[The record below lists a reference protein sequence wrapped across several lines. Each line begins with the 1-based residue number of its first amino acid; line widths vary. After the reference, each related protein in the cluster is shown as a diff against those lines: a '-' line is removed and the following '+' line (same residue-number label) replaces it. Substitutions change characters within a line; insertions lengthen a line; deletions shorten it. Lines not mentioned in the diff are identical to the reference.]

1 MGSLRKKT
9 STKPVPRNAESF
21 MRETE
26 RFVRWLN
33 GRGRKKTAKLT
44 TGRDGSDR
52 IVIESG
58 TWTAKYRAADGTIHE
73 VATGCRDK
81 QAAQSI
87 LNELERRAELVKANV
102 MTAGESAIADHASTP
117 LASHLTSYRDHR
129 IAKGLSDVRIKN
141 TDSRLKR
148 LADECG
154 FRRLADL
161 SADGFT
167 GWLRQQLDAGMS
179 PGTRNEYR
187 QELIGFGN
195 WCVQTRR
202 LSGNP
207 FTDVPRANAKADRR
221 RHRRALTEPEIDRLL
236 FVTRWRPLAEFGRQ
250 TVEPDKPDENKRSS
264 WEKEPLT
271 FDGLEAAVKLAQERL
286 AKNPGFV
293 RQLEDRGRQR
303 ALIYRTLIL
312 TGLRRGELAS
322 LTMGSLELD
331 VRTPFATLEA
341 KDEKNRQGSEIP
353 LRADLTDALR
363 QWVTDRRN
371 GFTGPSEAFSNEPLF
386 SVPASLVKVLNRD
399 LEAAGIAKADE
410 RGRTV
415 DIHSL
420 RMTFATLLS
429 KGGVSPKVAQMAMR
443 HSDIR
448 LTMETYT
455 DPKLFDVAGALDALP
470 AFSQTQPSDLPQV
483 IRATGTDS
491 LFAPAFAPGTGQTG
505 QSESSAVVLTGNFDS
520 ANVKSGGSE
529 KCSKPKGKALSE
541 PDSDGALSVGMTG
554 FEPATSASRTQRQ
567 FLNRTI
573 W

>member
-9 STKPVPRNAESF
+9 STKPVPTNAELF
-21 MRETE
+21 ERKGE
-26 RFVRWLN
+26 RFARWVD
-33 GRGRKKTAKLT
+33 GRGKKKTAKLT
-44 TGRDGSDR
+44 TGHDGSER
-52 IVIESG
+52 IVVEGG
-58 TWTAKYRAADGTIHE
+58 TYTAKYRAPDGTTHE
-73 VATGCRDK
+73 VATGCRDRG
-81 QAAQSI
+81 AAQAV
-87 LNELERRAELVKANV
+87 LNELERRSELVKANV
-102 MTAGESAIADHASTP
+102 MTAGESSIADHASTS
-117 LASHLTSYRDHR
+117 LVNHFASYRDHR
-129 IAKGLSDVRIKN
+129 IAKGLSEVRIAN
-141 TDSRLKR
+141 TDSRLTR

-161 SADGFT
+161 SADAIT
-167 GWLRQQLDAGMS
+167 GWLRQHLDAGMS

-187 QELIGFGN
+187 QELVGFGN
-195 WCVQTRR
+195 WCIQTRR

-250 TVEPDKPDENKRSS
+250 TVPGKSRKRSN
-264 WEKEPLT
+264 WKAEPLT
-271 FDGLEAAVKLAQERL
+271 YDGLEAAVRLSRERL
-286 AKNPGFV
+286 AKNPDFI
-293 RQLEDRGRQR
+293 RKLEERGRER

-331 VRTPFATLEA
+331 DATPYATLKA
-341 KDEKNRQGSEIP
+341 GDEKNRQGSGIP
-353 LRADLTDALR
+353 LRADLAKELR
-363 QWVTDRRN
+363 QWVADRRN
-371 GFTGPSEAFSNEPLF
+371 GFTGSPAAFSNEPLF

-399 LEAAGIAKADE
+399 LDTAGIAKADE

-415 DIHSL
+415 DVHSL

-470 AFSQTQPSDLPQV
+470 AFSHTQPSDSPEV

-491 LFAPAFAPGTGQTG
+491 LSAPVSAPGTVQTG
-505 QSESSAVVLTGNFDS
+505 QTESSAVILTGNF
-520 ANVKSGGSE
+520 GSRQFDQSTTGNT
-529 KCSKPKGKALSE
+529 SKPKEKAPSE
-541 PDSDGALSVGMTG
+541 ANSDRASGVETMGL
-554 FEPATSASRTQRQ
+554 EPTTSALRTQR
-567 FLNRTI
+567 
-573 W
+573 